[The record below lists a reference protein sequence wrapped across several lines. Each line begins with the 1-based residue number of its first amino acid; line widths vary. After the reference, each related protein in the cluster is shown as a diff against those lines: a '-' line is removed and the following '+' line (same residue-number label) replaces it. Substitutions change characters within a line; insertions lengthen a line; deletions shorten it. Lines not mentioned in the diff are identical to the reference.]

1 MLPASSRTG
10 AVTVISELTGPLEI
24 PDSTVL
30 PDGMVSPVL
39 RLADAV
45 SVRFRANILSGV
57 PAGTSI
63 PVISTGC
70 GSMVPAASVEPTGI
84 VNPAGRIVPLGMTGP
99 DGGVISAVV
108 VQFVDKVK
116 ATEVVTAIEIGTLA
130 AIALASMVTS

>member
-63 PVISTGC
+63 PGIATGC
-70 GSMVPAASVEPTGI
+70 GSRVPPASVEPTGI
-84 VNPAGRIVPLGMTGP
+84 LNPAGSHVPL
-99 DGGVISAVV
+99 
-108 VQFVDKVK
+108 
-116 ATEVVTAIEIGTLA
+116 ATTEAD
-130 AIALASMVTS
+130 